1 MILHLEKYDDLYLNQ
16 LGISIAHCL
25 TRIPCPPRGYCDST
39 CGLYQFCNSMQL
51 AYIDVR
57 QEESKR
63 NGTKP

>member
-1 MILHLEKYDDLYLNQ
+1 MILHLDKYDDLYLNQ

-25 TRIPCPPRGYCDST
+25 TRIPCPPRGYCD
-39 CGLYQFCNSMQL
+39 LDQFCNLLQL